1 LTLLLCLYTRLVF
14 HTPARIFHKNDENRS
29 TLQQTNVDI
38 CASISALNQ
47 VPLVLHGIDG
57 RYATALFS
65 AASKQKALEKVEND
79 LNNLKTLL
87 ESDKKVAWFLETPT
101 IDRQKKQ
108 KVVDVLLEKGKY
120 SPIVSNFLG
129 VLAENGR
136 LNETEKVI
144 SAFGQLMVAVR
155 GEVSVVVTSAKELD
169 QKTLSKIKDSLNKN
183 QVAGEGKKLMVSNKV
198 RKLYIGKS
206 TDCWRL
212 NH

>member
-1 LTLLLCLYTRLVF
+1 LSFIHQRE
-14 HTPARIFHKNDENRS
+14 IFSKNDENRS
-29 TLQQTNVDI
+29 TFQQTNVDF

-65 AASKQKALEKVEND
+65 AASKQRSLEKVESD

-120 SPIVSNFLG
+120 SPLVSNFLG

-144 SAFGQLMVAVR
+144 SAFSQLMVAVR

-169 QKTLSKIKDSLNKN
+169 QKTLNKIKDSLNKN

-198 RKLYIGKS
+198 HDSNVGKP
-206 TDCWRL
+206 TNRWRL